1 MIKPHD
7 IEPDVWA
14 TITSAEA
21 GDTVT
26 LRRLIERDRRLAR
39 CEYWYTPAIHF
50 AVRGGHL
57 EGVKVLLEA
66 DADPEWNGYH
76 CGSLVAMAK
85 YRGYEDVAKLLEQAR
100 EGRGRL
106 EPAEAGP
113 EHPIHTAAKV
123 GDTKRIRE
131 LLDADPALVDRGA
144 WCGCS
149 PLHRAVLGGSR
160 EAVALLLD

>member
-21 GDTVT
+21 GDSAA
-26 LRRLIERDRRLAR
+26 LRRLIQRDRRLAR

-57 EGVKVLLEA
+57 ESVKVLLEA

-76 CGSLVAMAK
+76 CGSLVAMAR

-100 EGRGRL
+100 DRRRRL
-106 EPAEAGP
+106 APAEAGP
-113 EHPIHTAAKV
+113 GHPIHTAAKA

-131 LLDADPALVDRGA
+131 LLDADPALVHRGA
-144 WCGCS
+144 KCRCS
-149 PLHRAVLGGSR
+149 PLHRSVLG
-160 EAVALLLD
+160 AAPKA